1 MTFLHLA
8 IKNALR
14 KPIRTL
20 LLIVCIA
27 TTFLIYGL
35 TSSFENG
42 SQSAAGS
49 SEDILGVMNA
59 VGMGNPMPVS
69 YLSRIEAEKGV
80 GAAAYSSRLRG
91 HVENERN
98 VVTLSVSQPHE
109 LAAVSGEE
117 LGLTED
123 LIDLMLQARE
133 NVLIGKALAD
143 AQGWEVG
150 QTISFVP
157 QEPIGAEGARGLKLT
172 IVGIFSGKGPGTDTY
187 FLLGQYDYVNA
198 LRSRNKD
205 TADVFVVR
213 PDDTTS
219 PAELAVRLDQL
230 FSNSSAP
237 TRTQSEKQFL
247 QAFLRQ
253 YADVGLIVQLVVG
266 ASFVTLMMIVIN
278 TMILAVRERF
288 FEIGVLK
295 TLGFSQLRIMV
306 LIMSESFFI
315 FLVGGAVGMGLSLPA
330 SRLAGAELGLVLS
343 PMIVLHGLAITL
355 GLAVAAGVLPTLKA
369 MRIPVVAAFRTR

>member
-1 MTFLHLA
+1 MTFLQLS

-14 KPIRTL
+14 KPIRTV

-35 TSSFENG
+35 TASFVNG

-59 VGMGNPMPVS
+59 AGMGNPMPIS
-69 YLSRIEAEKGV
+69 YLARIEAEEGV
-80 GAAAYSSRLRG
+80 AAAAYSSRLRG
-91 HVENERN
+91 HVESERN
-98 VVTLSVSQPHE
+98 VVTLSVAQPQS
-109 LAAVSGEE
+109 LVAVKGEE
-117 LGLTED
+117 LALNQK
-123 LIDLMLQARE
+123 LIDLLLQARE

-143 AQGWEVG
+143 AQGWQVG
-150 QTISFVP
+150 QTINFVP
-157 QEPIGAEGARGLKLT
+157 QEPIGPEGTRGLQLT
-172 IVGIFSGKGPGTDTY
+172 IAGIFEGKGPGTDTY

-198 LRSRNKD
+198 LRSRNRD
-205 TADVFVVR
+205 TADVFIVL
-213 PDDTTS
+213 PDGATA

-237 TRTQSEKQFL
+237 TGTQSEKQFL

-253 YADVGLIVQLVVG
+253 YADVGLIVRLVVS

-278 TMILAVRERF
+278 TMILAIRERF

-306 LIMSESFFI
+306 LIMAETLFI
-315 FLVGGAVGMGLSLPA
+315 FLVGGATGMGLSLLT
-330 SRLAGAELGLVLS
+330 SKLAGAELGLVLS
-343 PMIVLHGLAITL
+343 PMIVMRGMAITIGLAF
-355 GLAVAAGVLPTLKA
+355 VAGFLPTVKA
-369 MRIPVVAAFRTR
+369 MRIPVVAAFKTR

>member
-1 MTFLHLA
+1 MTFLQLA
-8 IKNALR
+8 IKNSLR

-35 TSSFENG
+35 TASFVNG

-59 VGMGNPMPVS
+59 AGMGNPMPIS
-69 YLSRIEAEKGV
+69 YLSRIETEDGV
-80 GAAAYSSRLRG
+80 DAAAYSSRLRG
-91 HVENERN
+91 YVESERN
-98 VVTLSVSQPHE
+98 VVTLSVSQPQA
-109 LAAVSGEE
+109 LAAVSGQE

-123 LIDLMLQARE
+123 LISLLMQSRE

-143 AQGWEVG
+143 AQGWQVG
-150 QTISFVP
+150 QTISFMP
-157 QEPIGAEGARGLKLT
+157 HEPIGPDGSRGLQLT
-172 IVGIFSGKGPGTDTY
+172 IAGIFEGKGPGTDTY
-187 FLLGQYDYVNA
+187 FLLGQYDYINA

-205 TADVFVVR
+205 TADVFIVR
-213 PDDTTS
+213 PDAGTA

-253 YADVGLIVQLVVG
+253 YADVGLIVRLVVG

-278 TMILAVRERF
+278 TMIMAVRERF

-295 TLGFSQLRIMV
+295 TLGFSQLRIFV
-306 LIMSESFFI
+306 LIMAETLFI
-315 FLVGGAVGMGLSLPA
+315 FLVGGAAGIGLSLLA
-330 SRLAGAELGLVLS
+330 SKLAGAELGLVLS
-343 PMIVLHGLAITL
+343 PEIMVRGMAIAI
-355 GLAVAAGVLPTLKA
+355 GLAVVAGFLPTLKA